1 MLNFLNFMRYDD
13 LFIRVD
19 ISKFLW
25 NKKPILSHSILVW
38 DLENISY
45 KNLKTIKNKVTYSP
59 EKLYIV
65 TKQKLS
71 KRNRFKM
78 EMEGFKILDLHK
90 SISDEKIISVMNLY
104 SMYSNM
110 ILISSD
116 SDFVSVAKRYLK
128 NNNLQWIM
136 NDKNKKRILMKMDIT
151 EKNLRITTI

>member
-1 MLNFLNFMRYDD
+1 MRHDE
-13 LFIRVD
+13 LFTKVNT
-19 ISKFLW
+19 SKLLW
-25 NKKPILSHSILVW
+25 NKKPMLPHSILVW

-45 KNLKTIKNKVTYSP
+45 KNLKTIKNRVAYSP

-71 KRNRFKM
+71 KRNRLKM
-78 EMEGFKILDLHK
+78 EMEGFKILDLH
-90 SISDEKIISVMNLY
+90 SGISDEKIISVMDVY

-128 NNNLQWIM
+128 KSNLQWIM
-136 NDKNKKRILMKMDIT
+136 NDRNKKRILMKMNIT
-151 EKNLRITTI
+151 DKNLKITTI